1 MHCLKGLEFLL
12 LVIFFNFLLISLYIR
27 LNGDLNEQ
35 QTKEIV
41 NMIKPLFINDC
52 RAAFYDIDG
61 IKIDIE
67 NSNSISTQ
75 HTFCFEVIK
84 EQIKSFSKYVSI
96 LYVDLIT
103 GVIELDEIFQLIENN
118 PNWITIIV
126 HPSKFMHELST
137 LSNIKMKT
145 TLWGIVCNF

>member
-1 MHCLKGLEFLL
+1 M
-12 LVIFFNFLLISLYIR
+12 LISLSIR
-27 LNGDLNEQ
+27 LNGDLNDQ
-35 QTKEIV
+35 QTKDIV

-75 HTFCFEVIK
+75 HTFCFEAIK
-84 EQIKSFSKYVSI
+84 EQIKSFSKYISI

-126 HPSKFMHELST
+126 HPSKFMHELSK